1 MSHDLL
7 LGPSQVEVTF
17 IHIQIP
23 IFGKIFQQR
32 VSPHALLT
40 KAFTYSFEGRV
51 ALWSRV
57 ASMCS
62 LVSDGAFVGQ
72 NVPREMFT
80 HNKQLNWNVFFNA
93 HLGCIFFHHA
103 FTQLHF
109 SKKQKNSKYPSAIY
123 YMRGFFIRT
132 QKTNRSNFVMEASWI
147 VQEKGTS
154 TCREWCWQIST
165 ALLLWYTISLQ
176 LGDEGFN
183 LQRFVGRSGE
193 LLNEELYRYTFPLC
207 LRERCQVW
215 RFASVDGKKSSKNQL
230 RNMNHFQTNLSLF
243 MWIGATIPNSKNLRY
258 SYQDR
263 PRQPFSAEVKFLP
276 RWDWMSFPMGAKWK
290 KRELA
295 QETASALQISRM
307 FLQHWH
313 WRNS

>member
-62 LVSDGAFVGQ
+62 LVSDGDFVGQ

-183 LQRFVGRSGE
+183 LQRFCWKDWWASQWRVIPLYLSVVFERKVSGMKICKCWWKE
-193 LLNEELYRYTFPLC
+193 ILKTSWEIWNT
-207 LRERCQVW
+207 
-215 RFASVDGKKSSKNQL
+215 SK
-230 RNMNHFQTNLSLF
+230 
-243 MWIGATIPNSKNLRY
+243 
-258 SYQDR
+258 
-263 PRQPFSAEVKFLP
+263 
-276 RWDWMSFPMGAKWK
+276 
-290 KRELA
+290 
-295 QETASALQISRM
+295 QI
-307 FLQHWH
+307 
-313 WRNS
+313 